1 VRPPPIDLQVDLYV
15 VLGVARAATGA
26 EIRRAYRRLALQHHP
41 DRAGAASAE
50 TFARIAEAYRMLS
63 DPTARTA
70 YDAHLFERESRGAF
84 VPGGP
89 PVHGAPSDARS
100 WNVGAVGWNAS
111 WRRPIPNL
119 VARLSGPL
127 AELAESGAA
136 RLDSDGVL
144 ELALTAAE
152 AARGGTAV
160 VTMPLTIL
168 CPTCGGIASPRGV
181 WCRRCEYAGRVTETV
196 EVEVGFPR
204 AVRDGV
210 VVTATLRQAVLAPQR
225 ARLRVGG

>member
-1 VRPPPIDLQVDLYV
+1 VRAPLYPYVDLYV

-26 EIRRAYRRLALQHHP
+26 EIRRAYRRLALQYHP

-70 YDAHLFERESRGAF
+70 YDAHLFARESQGAF
-84 VPGGP
+84 VPGGAP
-89 PVHGAPSDARS
+89 SHGASDARS
-100 WNVGAVGWNAS
+100 WNVAAVGWNAT

-127 AELAESGAA
+127 AELTASGAA
-136 RLDSDGVL
+136 RLDGDGVL
-144 ELALTAAE
+144 ELSLTAAE

-160 VTMPLTIL
+160 VAMSLAVL
-168 CPTCGGIASPRGV
+168 CPTCGGVASPRGV

-196 EVEVGFPR
+196 EVEVAFPR

-210 VVTATLRQAVLAPQR
+210 VVIATLRKASLGPQR
-225 ARLRVGG
+225 ARLRVGS

>member
-1 VRPPPIDLQVDLYV
+1 VRRAPIDPQVDLYV

-26 EIRRAYRRLALQHHP
+26 EIRRAYRRLALQYHP
-41 DRAGAASAE
+41 DRAGPASAE

-70 YDAHLFERESRGAF
+70 YDAHLFARASQGAF
-84 VPGGP
+84 VPGG
-89 PVHGAPSDARS
+89 APSDGRS
-100 WNVGAVGWNAS
+100 WNVSAVGWNAS

-127 AELAESGAA
+127 AELTASGAA
-136 RLDSDGVL
+136 RLDPDGVL
-144 ELALTAAE
+144 ELVLTAAE

-160 VTMPLTIL
+160 VAMPLAVL
-168 CPTCGGIASPRGV
+168 CPTCGGVASPRGV
-181 WCRRCEYAGRVTETV
+181 WCRRCEYAGQVTETV
-196 EVEVGFPR
+196 EVEVAIPR
-204 AVRDGV
+204 AVSDGV
-210 VVTATLRQAVLAPQR
+210 VVTATLRQAGLQPQR

>member
-1 VRPPPIDLQVDLYV
+1 VEPHVDLYV

-26 EIRRAYRRLALQHHP
+26 EIRRAYRQLALQYHP

-70 YDAHLFERESRGAF
+70 YDAHLFARESQGAF
-84 VPGGP
+84 VPGRT
-89 PVHGAPSDARS
+89 PSDGRA
-100 WNVGAVGWNAS
+100 WNVSAVGWHAS

-127 AELAESGAA
+127 PELTASGAA
-136 RLDSDGVL
+136 RLDADGVL
-144 ELALTAAE
+144 ELMLTAAE

-160 VTMPLTIL
+160 VALPLAVL
-168 CPTCGGIASPRGV
+168 CPTCGGVASPRGV
-181 WCRRCEYAGRVTETV
+181 WCRRCEYAGQVTETV
-196 EVEVGFPR
+196 EIEVPFPR
-204 AVRDGV
+204 AVSDGV
-210 VVTATLRQAVLAPQR
+210 VVTATLRQAGLAPQR
-225 ARLRVGG
+225 ARLKVGKGWG